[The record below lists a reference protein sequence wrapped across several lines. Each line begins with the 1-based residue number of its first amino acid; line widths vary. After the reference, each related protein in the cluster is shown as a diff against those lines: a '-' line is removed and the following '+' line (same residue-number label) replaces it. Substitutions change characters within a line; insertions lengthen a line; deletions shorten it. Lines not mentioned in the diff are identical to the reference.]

1 MNAFDHNADLHY
13 DVVVI
18 GAGHAGCE
26 AGLAAARAG
35 CRTAVLT
42 PNLDRVGYMPCNPSI
57 GGPGKSHIVA
67 EVDALGGEM
76 ARAADRTALQVR
88 QLNTSKGPAVRA
100 VRVQNDKQLYAMAIK
115 EALERQPNLDLIQ
128 DEAVALVL
136 RPSLEGPVIAGLR
149 LRIAGEL
156 SAKAV
161 VITAGTFLRGSMIAG
176 EQRTGGA
183 RAGDHADVAL
193 AGSLAELGVRRR
205 RLKTGTPPRLDGRT
219 VELDRTEWQPGD
231 ETPLWLSRD
240 GQSGDLEPMRLPA
253 ASMPHLVPGTF
264 AGRAQ
269 LHCFKTTTNS
279 ATHHVIRAN
288 LARAPMYNGSIDG
301 VGPRYCPSIEDK
313 VGRFADKDAHPI
325 FLEPEGWRSGELYVQ
340 GMSTSLPPDVQ
351 EAALRTI
358 PALRHARITRY
369 GYAVEYDAV
378 DPAELKLTLEA
389 KRVGNLFLAG
399 QINGTSGYEE
409 AAGQGILAGINAAA
423 SIQSRPPLVLGRDQ
437 AYIGV
442 MVDDLVSRPFD
453 EPYRM
458 LTSRAE
464 YRLLLRAETAD
475 ARLAGIAFDRGLIG
489 ADRWHRVQSDV
500 RSTKEVLSLLERT
513 WLGDNRRHAAAL
525 AAAGLEPASRSMTA
539 LEVARRQGASLDA
552 VLNVVAEVSGQ
563 PRPTLTDAALRDTE
577 VAVKYGAFIAKE
589 GAEAAKQRAHSAR
602 ALPSALAYD
611 DVRGLR
617 VEARQKLAHHRPQTM
632 GQAMRLAG
640 VTPSDVSALLVH
652 LQRTA
657 ERDVARK

>member
-1 MNAFDHNADLHY
+1 MYGFDHNAVLSY

-100 VRVQNDKQLYAMAIK
+100 VRVQNDKQLYAMAMK
-115 EALERQPNLDLIQ
+115 EALELQPNLDLIQ

-136 RPSLEGPVIAGLR
+136 QQSPDGPVIVGLR

-156 SAKAV
+156 TAKAV

-183 RAGDHADVAL
+183 RAGDHADIAL

-219 VELDRTEWQPGD
+219 VDLALTEWQPGD
-231 ETPLWLSRD
+231 EAPLWLSRD
-240 GQSGDLEPMRLPA
+240 GQAGDLEPATLPA
-253 ASMPHLVPGTF
+253 ASMPHLVPGTY
-264 AGRAQ
+264 AGRPQ

-279 ATHHVIRAN
+279 ATHDVIRAN

-313 VGRFADKDAHPI
+313 VGRFAEKNAHPI

-358 PALRHARITRY
+358 PALRHARITRF

-378 DPAELKLTLEA
+378 DPSELKMTLEA

-423 SIQSRPPLVLGRDQ
+423 GVQARPPLVLGRDQ

-464 YRLLLRAETAD
+464 YRLLLRTETVD
-475 ARLAGIAFDRGLIG
+475 ARLAEIAHDRGLISS
-489 ADRWHRVQSDV
+489 ARWQRVQSDAK
-500 RSTKEVLSLLERT
+500 SMENVLSLLERI
-513 WLGDNRRHAAAL
+513 WLGDNPRHAAIL
-525 AAAGLEPASRSMTA
+525 AAAGLDPASRSMTA
-539 LEVARRQGASLDA
+539 IEVARRQGVSLDA
-552 VLNVVAEVSGQ
+552 VLDVVAEVSSQ
-563 PRPTLTDAALRDTE
+563 ARPALSVTALRDTE
-577 VAVKYGAFIAKE
+577 VAVKYGAFITKE

-611 DVRGLR
+611 NILGLR
-617 VEARQKLAHHRPQTM
+617 VEARQKLAHHRPQTL
-632 GQAMRLAG
+632 GQAMRLPG

-657 ERDVARK
+657 EPTMSR